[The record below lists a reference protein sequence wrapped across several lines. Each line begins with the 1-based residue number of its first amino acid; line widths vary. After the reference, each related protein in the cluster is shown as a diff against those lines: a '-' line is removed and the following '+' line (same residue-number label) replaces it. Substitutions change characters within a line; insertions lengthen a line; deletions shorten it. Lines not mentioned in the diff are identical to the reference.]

1 MDKLIQEQTDQI
13 NSMQGEFHNAS
24 SLMDKKFRSLNEK
37 FQELQEMY
45 NGRPSRPEDL
55 TLIKELQE

>member
-1 MDKLIQEQTDQI
+1 MEEEYVKKEQDLRGRLRDQMDKLIQEQTDQI

-37 FQELQEMY
+37 F
-45 NGRPSRPEDL
+45 
-55 TLIKELQE
+55 

>member
-1 MDKLIQEQTDQI
+1 
-13 NSMQGEFHNAS
+13 MQGELHNAS
-24 SLMDKKFRSLNEK
+24 SLMDKKFRGLNEK

-55 TLIKELQE
+55 NLIKELQEQVVA